1 MNDPDPRRLGR
12 IATVVR
18 RRREHAEAKR
28 ARRTQLESAVPY
40 LSLVRAPSQI
50 QPIPKQLPIH
60 VRVATYNVHRW
71 SGVSGRQAPDATR
84 AGYVISELE
93 ADVVAL
99 QEVLRP
105 FDAED
110 PLTMLA
116 EEKHLHVAF
125 VVTRVHR
132 RGELGNAILSRWPI
146 TSLFVLDLSFSRL
159 ERRSAVAAEF
169 HLGKRSLTV
178 VATHLALGDRTRQ
191 RQVRSILDHPQLQGP
206 VVLMGDLN
214 AWRRSRATKDLDAEL
229 RAHDNRR
236 WPASFPS
243 ARPILALDR
252 IYSRGTEVET
262 LEAHSSV
269 AARRASDHLPV
280 IAVLELPAG
289 VQRPSSAVPAS

>member
-1 MNDPDPRRLGR
+1 
-12 IATVVR
+12 
-18 RRREHAEAKR
+18 
-28 ARRTQLESAVPY
+28 
-40 LSLVRAPSQI
+40 
-50 QPIPKQLPIH
+50 
-60 VRVATYNVHRW
+60 
-71 SGVSGRQAPDATR
+71 
-84 AGYVISELE
+84 
-93 ADVVAL
+93 VAL

-110 PLTMLA
+110 PLTALA
-116 EEKHLHVAF
+116 EAQHMHVAF
-125 VVTRVHR
+125 AVTRVHR

-146 TSLFVLDLSFSRL
+146 TSVFVLDLSFSRL

-191 RQVRSILDHPQLQGP
+191 RQVRSIFSHPQLRGP

-214 AWRRSRATKDLDAEL
+214 AWRRSKATQALEAEFG
-229 RAHDNRR
+229 AHHNHC

-252 IYSRGTEVET
+252 IYSRGAPVET
-262 LEAHSSV
+262 LEVHRSAV
-269 AARRASDHLPV
+269 ARQASDHLPV

-289 VQRPSSAVPAS
+289 VQGALSE